1 MLQKYDIETI
11 EDIQDTLKDLLSR
24 TIKEMIETKMDYP
37 FEYIKS
43 ECWDS
48 DDYRNSY
55 KSKLA
60 NIIYGTMEIEVP
72 QDFKCTFEPHVVKKR
87 QNDISNI
94 HQKIS
99 MYAKGMTT
107 S

>member
-1 MLQKYDIETI
+1 M
-11 EDIQDTLKDLLSR
+11 
-24 TIKEMIETKMDYP
+24 METKMDYP

-72 QDFKCTFEPHVVKKR
+72 QDFKCTFEPHVVKKQ